1 MWVKQCH
8 GYHPPVIPSHQHK
21 YIGGMAALC
30 FTHMI
35 MYYLVLMNSDFYSN
49 DDYLM
54 IQYHTSFQYIYIYVG
69 NNIPN
74 L

>member
-8 GYHPPVIPSHQHK
+8 GYHPRVIPSHQHK

-30 FTHMI
+30 FTHMT
-35 MYYLVLMNSDFYSN
+35 MYYLVLMNSDSYSN

-54 IQYHTSFQYIYIYVG
+54 IQYHTSFQYIYI
-69 NNIPN
+69 
-74 L
+74 